1 MHDHEDAD
9 VLNKLKS
16 IMQNAVNVLTH
27 FMSTS
32 VAFCT
37 DFYTVFFML
46 HTLVSILVFTA
57 HEAFSIVYHLVYPSH
72 FVLVSSSVSF
82 FLSFFLYFFFTC
94 TSSTTILSKPLVL
107 IILS

>member
-1 MHDHEDAD
+1 MRLFIISFYNHAFRNKTTYMHDHEDAD

-37 DFYTVFFML
+37 DFYTVFYAA
-46 HTLVSILVFTA
+46 HTGFYSGF
-57 HEAFSIVYHLVYPSH
+57 Y
-72 FVLVSSSVSF
+72 
-82 FLSFFLYFFFTC
+82 C
-94 TSSTTILSKPLVL
+94 T
-107 IILS
+107 